1 MSDQETLTARVG
13 RRLRAARLQAGM
25 TVREATTATGIA
37 HSMIVKYE
45 NGTIAPPLNRIEALA
60 RAYKIAPAALFAT
73 HDAAVDTLS
82 TIDQADVRTIEQI
95 ANALQT
101 IKR

>member
-25 TVREATTATGIA
+25 TVREATAATGIA

-45 NGTIAPPLNRIEALA
+45 NGAIPPPLNRIDTLA
-60 RAYKIAPAALFAT
+60 
-73 HDAAVDTLS
+73 DAAGPEAVVFFTAGD
-82 TIDQADVRTIEQI
+82 R
-95 ANALQT
+95 
-101 IKR
+101 